1 MSKSFIKIIVC
12 VILCI
17 PVCVNA
23 QDYINYE
30 KYQSLDSARIAKK
43 KATRERAKKFD
54 RGVESSVFVPK
65 GQWLWGGALS
75 YNELSSD
82 AYDILVL
89 TGIDGSYYNFKVS
102 PYFAYFF
109 SDNLCLGARFS
120 YKRSMIKLN
129 NADLDLGEN
138 LDINLSIQD
147 FYSLSHV
154 YTGAI
159 IFRNYIG
166 LGKSKRFGLFNEIQ
180 LGVGGGQGKMRSGTG
195 EDINGTY
202 QNIFELSLGVV
213 PGITAFIAN
222 NVAVQASVNV
232 LGLKYKKIEQTR
244 NQIYHGE
251 LESSGINFKID
262 LFSINIG
269 VAFYL

>member
-1 MSKSFIKIIVC
+1 MNKKFIGFLLI

-17 PVCVNA
+17 PLAGGA
-23 QDYINYE
+23 QDYIDYN
-30 KYQSLDSARIAKK
+30 KYKSLDSARIAKK

-54 RGVESSVFVPK
+54 RGVENTVFVPK
-65 GQWLWGGALS
+65 GQWLWGGSLS

-89 TGIDGSYYNFKVS
+89 TGIDGSYYNFKIS

-129 NADLDLGEN
+129 NLDLDLGEDF
-138 LDINLSIQD
+138 DINLNIQD

-166 LGKSKRFGLFNEIQ
+166 LGKSKRFGIFNEIQ
-180 LGVGGGQGKMRSGTG
+180 LGVGGGQGKMKSGSG
-195 EDINGTY
+195 EDIKGTY
-202 QNIFELSLGVV
+202 QSIFELNLGVV

-244 NQIYHGE
+244 NQVYIGE
-251 LESSGINFKID
+251 MESSGVNFKID

>member
-1 MSKSFIKIIVC
+1 MSKSLFKVLLI

-17 PVCVNA
+17 PVSGIA
-23 QDYINYE
+23 QDYIDYQ
-30 KYQSLDSARIAKK
+30 KYQSVDSARVAKK

-54 RGVESSVFVPK
+54 RGVENSVFVPK
-65 GQWLWGGALS
+65 GQWLWGGSVS
-75 YNELSSD
+75 YNEMSADS
-82 AYDILVL
+82 YDILIL
-89 TGIDGSYYNFKVS
+89 TGIDGSYYNFKAS

-120 YKRSMIKLN
+120 YKRSMVKLN
-129 NADLDLGEN
+129 NVNLDLGDDF
-138 LDINLSIQD
+138 DINLSIQD

-180 LGVGGGQGKMRSGTG
+180 LGVGGGQGKIRNGAG

-202 QNIFELSLGVV
+202 QSIFEINLGVV
-213 PGITAFIAN
+213 PGIAVFIAN

-232 LGLKYKKIEQTR
+232 LGLKYKKIEQVR
-244 NQIYHGE
+244 NQVYQGE
-251 LESSGINFKID
+251 YESSGVNFKID